1 MPDIHK
7 LDPLLISKIAAGE
20 VIERP
25 ASVVKELIENS
36 IDAGSTEIR
45 VNITAGGSQLLIV
58 SDNGTGMSANNM
70 RMAFEH
76 HATSKIYT
84 VDDLFGICTL
94 GFRGEALPSVGSVA
108 HVTMLSRLQGTDFG
122 NQLVNSFGVL
132 SDVQPSGCQPGT
144 QISVSNIF
152 DNLPPRKKF
161 QKSTRSENMKIKELI
176 VRYICAYP
184 GIKFRLTSDDKNVLD
199 SSGNGNLEDVLS
211 VCFGPEL
218 SGQFI
223 RVDFERDNHK
233 LYGFISPGH
242 LHRSNRQGMIFFVNG
257 RLVNN
262 ALLTRALTE
271 AYHGLIPDKRFPMGL
286 LNITM
291 PMDVIDVNAHP
302 SKTEV
307 RFLRESQIYSYI
319 QRAVR
324 EHVSQFAGV
333 APIRDSQK
341 DKSIYGSEVNFGR
354 DTQFNMQYEINLKR
368 DDQFDMQNNTSI
380 EDIEIHEQY
389 DSPGLFR
396 TTLRNMHVVGQV
408 RSTYI
413 VGESGSSVYL
423 IDQHA
428 AHERIVFDKL
438 SSEAAQQQQ
447 APQVLL
453 EPIRFELSG
462 DQSEY
467 ILNNK
472 DQLES
477 LGIVADFFGENSF
490 LIRAIPK
497 SIATSS
503 SQNFV
508 EDLLLQIS
516 AHSMGLPN
524 YALMATVA
532 CHSSIR
538 AGQRLPL
545 SEMESLLAQLADTP
559 NPHTCP
565 HGRPTVLEMTQYFL
579 DRSFGRI
586 K

>member
-1 MPDIHK
+1 
-7 LDPLLISKIAAGE
+7 
-20 VIERP
+20 
-25 ASVVKELIENS
+25 
-36 IDAGSTEIR
+36 
-45 VNITAGGSQLLIV
+45 
-58 SDNGTGMSANNM
+58 
-70 RMAFEH
+70 
-76 HATSKIYT
+76 
-84 VDDLFGICTL
+84 
-94 GFRGEALPSVGSVA
+94 
-108 HVTMLSRLQGTDFG
+108 
-122 NQLVNSFGVL
+122 
-132 SDVQPSGCQPGT
+132 
-144 QISVSNIF
+144 
-152 DNLPPRKKF
+152 
-161 QKSTRSENMKIKELI
+161 
-176 VRYICAYP
+176 
-184 GIKFRLTSDDKNVLD
+184 
-199 SSGNGNLEDVLS
+199 
-211 VCFGPEL
+211 
-218 SGQFI
+218 
-223 RVDFERDNHK
+223 
-233 LYGFISPGH
+233 
-242 LHRSNRQGMIFFVNG
+242 
-257 RLVNN
+257 
-262 ALLTRALTE
+262 
-271 AYHGLIPDKRFPMGL
+271 
-286 LNITM
+286 
-291 PMDVIDVNAHP
+291 
-302 SKTEV
+302 
-307 RFLRESQIYSYI
+307 
-319 QRAVR
+319 
-324 EHVSQFAGV
+324 
-333 APIRDSQK
+333 
-341 DKSIYGSEVNFGR
+341 
-354 DTQFNMQYEINLKR
+354 
-368 DDQFDMQNNTSI
+368 MQNNTSI